1 MVINEQKAKTE
12 EKTKKEKPSGQ
23 HRLRFEGKSS
33 PKVVVKKWSI
43 TYYEKSRPLKKKK
56 KKTQEQMSFPFPEL
70 NQDINYPQGNTQ
82 DNIKEVNTS
91 PPSQE

>member
-1 MVINEQKAKTE
+1 MVENVKTE

-23 HRLRFEGKSS
+23 HRLRFKGKSN
-33 PKVVVKKWSI
+33 PQVVIKKWSI
-43 TYYEKSRPLKKKK
+43 TYFEKSRPLKKKK

-70 NQDINYPQGNTQ
+70 NQDVNYPIEK
-82 DNIKEVNTS
+82 DNLKEVNTS

>member
-12 EKTKKEKPSGQ
+12 EKTKKEKPSGK

-33 PKVVVKKWSI
+33 PKVVIKKWSI
-43 TYYEKSRPLKKKK
+43 TYFEKSRPLKKKK

-70 NQDINYPQGNTQ
+70 NQDVNYPIEK
-82 DNIKEVNTS
+82 DNLKDVNSS

>member
-56 KKTQEQMSFPFPEL
+56 KKDTQMSFPFPEL

>member
-1 MVINEQKAKTE
+1 MVINEKKVKTE
-12 EKTKKEKPSGQ
+12 EKTKSDKPSGK

-33 PKVVVKKWSI
+33 PKVVIKKWSI

-56 KKTQEQMSFPFPEL
+56 KETQMSFPFPEL
-70 NQDINYPQGNTQ
+70 NQDVNYPIEK
-82 DNIKEVNTS
+82 DNLKDVNSS